1 MAKKIFSAILL
12 LNLIFVGSFAMAA
25 ENPRADKNF
34 ALFYQHQGYDYLLK
48 KDSLDWYEKNS
59 LRVVFFKF
67 VVYDSRTPENTNW
80 DKETPMQFA
89 YNVAEKKVYFIESD
103 GSLDYLNPNGT
114 TAEGSNY
121 APGAEMV
128 YYLTFGEK
136 FFGTY
141 DDDFYNS
148 LED

>member
-25 ENPRADKNF
+25 ENPRADKNLVF
-34 ALFYQHQGYDYLLK
+34 FYKSDGYDYFLK

-67 VVYDSRTPENTNW
+67 VAYDTISPESTNLS
-80 DKETPMQFA
+80 KEFPMQFA
-89 YNVAEKKVYFIESD
+89 YNIAEKKVYFIESD
-103 GSLDYLNPNGT
+103 GSLDYLNPKGT
-114 TAEGSNY
+114 AAEGSGY
-121 APGAEMV
+121 APGAEKV
-128 YYLTFGEK
+128 YWLTFGEK

-141 DDDFYNS
+141 DDEFYNS